1 MCGTAG
7 KQHDVKIITQQVIN
21 SGELP
26 MTKRIGNKDE
36 AQQRGKQEKK
46 DIKRTNK
53 ARELIKQA
61 IAKAKYHN
69 QVRNQPM
76 EMSLPPA

>member
-1 MCGTAG
+1 
-7 KQHDVKIITQQVIN
+7 
-21 SGELP
+21 

-36 AQQRGKQEKK
+36 AQHRGKAEKK

-53 ARELIKQA
+53 ARELVKVA
-61 IAKAKYHN
+61 IARAKYHN

-76 EMSLPPA
+76 AMSLPPA

>member
-1 MCGTAG
+1 MSKTS
-7 KQHDVKIITQQVIN
+7 TT
-21 SGELP
+21 GELP

-36 AQQRGKQEKK
+36 AQHRGKQEKK

-53 ARELIKQA
+53 AREVIKQA
-61 IAKAKYHN
+61 IARAKYHK

>member
-1 MCGTAG
+1 
-7 KQHDVKIITQQVIN
+7 
-21 SGELP
+21 

-36 AQQRGKQEKK
+36 AQHRGKQEKK

-53 ARELIKQA
+53 AREIIKQA
-61 IAKAKYHN
+61 LAKAKYDK

-76 EMSLPPA
+76 AMSLPPA